1 MKPNNVSDILKLSET
16 FKVEQ
21 LSKHCIDGLKSLSH
35 AELLK
40 LLSIMKCNKNIT
52 MCETIMQLL
61 GKQFMAWRKS
71 HEFLSL
77 YMI

>member
-21 LSKHCIDGLKSLSH
+21 LSKRCIDGLKSLSH

-40 LLSIMKCNKNIT
+40 LLPIMRRTRTSQCAKPSCN
-52 MCETIMQLL
+52 LL
-61 GKQFMAWRKS
+61 GKQFMASSKKP
-71 HEFLSL
+71 
-77 YMI
+77 